1 MKSKKRTLKL
11 KFNFGHLMYAVT
23 AITIAGLLWANIAAG
38 SQKENVRVLCESGG
52 FFDEIKDDYPELNV
66 VARNAV
72 PEPSPQKQTSAVQGA
87 VVNINTATLEE
98 LCTLSGI
105 GETRA
110 EAIIQYRTENGSFK
124 SIEEICRVK
133 GIGEATFDKI
143 RGSITV

>member
-1 MKSKKRTLKL
+1 
-11 KFNFGHLMYAVT
+11 MYGVT
-23 AITIAGLLWANIAAG
+23 AVAIVGLLWANIAAG
-38 SQKENVRVLCESGG
+38 SQRENMRVICESGG
-52 FFDEIKDDYPELNV
+52 FFDEIKDDYSQLNV
-66 VARNAV
+66 VAKNSV
-72 PEPSPQKQTSAVQGA
+72 PTENVPDRSEIPSKGLI
-87 VVNINTATLEE
+87 NINTASVEE

-124 SIEEICRVK
+124 RIEEICRVK